1 MGKERKPRLVTPLI
15 FNDQPLQ
22 PDEPSYFQFDDY
34 ARTFARIIAAKHT
47 CTPLTIGVHGE
58 WGSGKTTLMRG
69 IRAYLDQ
76 TTGKGRPD
84 FLGEDEALSDK
95 PDKGDF
101 RPVRTVWFNAWKYSR
116 EEALFVALVEE
127 VLREMRRDGTIT
139 RLYAALSDPKQPRV
153 QVTEAVLS
161 TLSQVFSLGKI
172 DLDLTRFE
180 AESRFKANLAFLDE
194 FLEVFD
200 RLVGWWLYKDD
211 VPNRRIDD
219 RRGVLTIFIDDLD
232 RCLPE
237 KTVQVLECIK
247 LMMDR
252 PGTVFVIGA
261 SRKVVEAAVAAH
273 YRNFEGLRRESG
285 LYLDKIIQVRFDLPP
300 LREEGEQS
308 LADFLEG
315 LQAGGRRLAE
325 ANPSLVESLRLLTRG
340 GEGNPRRIKTFINYA
355 ELQWAL
361 LVNSGQA
368 GEVDQ
373 GHFHLWL
380 VLTGAG
386 GEPFRAWL
394 ENLPVEERPPR
405 IREAIAFV
413 RRGVGREGGEEEPT
427 IDPNLGKLLGE
438 GRLLRGVL
446 AQLET
451 FEIGPEELD
460 LYIHLCAPPV
470 EEVEEPAPARAAPSL
485 SGLRPEAPGEFGV
498 DRFVRVPAGPFLMG
512 SADDDPDAYDAEKPQ
527 HEQDIPYDYLI
538 GRYPVTNQEFRRFVE
553 DPEGYRDDRW
563 WTEAGWA
570 VKEEEGWTEP
580 RFWDDA
586 GFNHPLQPVVRV
598 SWYEA
603 VAYCRW
609 LTERLRRDVGAQRA
623 APLPDGWVIRLPT
636 EAEWEKA
643 ARGEYG
649 RRYPWG
655 DEWDSKRCNSGEGG
669 PGRPTEVGR
678 YSPDGDSPYGAADM
692 AGNVWEWCATKWV
705 EGYEGYPEKED
716 NSLEGTAS
724 RVVRGG
730 SFGYSRRYV
739 RCASRNWLQPCQP
752 VQDSGVSSGGG
763 HAFPACRNCPAGEG
777 DPRVRSCL
785 PGRGEKNGAA
795 RSWPAGPSLGMG
807 ATGQIQKRPAPWVR
821 PWGGAPCR
829 GARHLTATDVRSTLL
844 LGKPAPGLPPRQQG
858 ETQPSLR
865 GRLRV
870 SAGG

>member
-1 MGKERKPRLVTPLI
+1 MGDEEGPRWITPLI

-22 PDEPSYFQFDDY
+22 PGEPSYFQFDTY
-34 ARTFARIIAAKHT
+34 ARTFARIIASKHT
-47 CTPLTIGVHGE
+47 RTPLTIGIHGE
-58 WGSGKTTLMRG
+58 WGSGKTTLMRA
-69 IRAYLDQ
+69 IRDYLDQ
-76 TTGKGRPD
+76 TTGKGELT
-84 FLGEDEALSDK
+84 FLGEDEVPSDK
-95 PDKGDF
+95 PDEGDF

-200 RLVGWWLYKDD
+200 RLVGWWLYRDD
-211 VPNRRIDD
+211 APNRRIDD
-219 RRGVLTIFIDDLD
+219 QRGVLTIFIDDLD

-273 YRNFEGLRRESG
+273 YRSFEGLRGESQR
-285 LYLDKIIQVRFDLPP
+285 YLDKIIQVRFDLPP
-300 LREEGEQS
+300 LRAEGEES
-308 LADFLEG
+308 LADFLDG
-315 LQAGGRRLAE
+315 LQAGGQWLAE

-340 GEGNPRRIKTFINYA
+340 GETNPRRIKTFINYA

-361 LVNSGQA
+361 LLNSGQA
-368 GEVDQ
+368 EGANQDN
-373 GHFHLWL
+373 FHLWL

-386 GEPFRAWL
+386 GEPFRSWL

-413 RRGVGREGGEEEPT
+413 RRGAGRETGEEEPP
-427 IDPNLGKLLGE
+427 IDPNLRKLLE
-438 GRLLRGVL
+438 ENRLLRGVL
-446 AQLET
+446 AQLEG
-451 FEIGPEELD
+451 FEIEPKELD

-470 EEVEEPAPARAAPSL
+470 EEVEEVAPARAAP
-485 SGLRPEAPGEFGV
+485 GLLEPRPEAPGEFV
-498 DRFVRVPAGPFLMG
+498 MDRFVRIPAGPFLMG
-512 SADDDPDAYDAEKPQ
+512 SRDDDPDAYDDEKPQ
-527 HEQDIPYDYLI
+527 HEYDIPYDYLI
-538 GRYPVTNQEFRRFVE
+538 ARYPVTNQEFRRFVE
-553 DPEGYRDDRW
+553 DGGYSERRY
-563 WTEAGWA
+563 WTEAGWRKKGA
-570 VKEEEGWTEP
+570 EGWAEP
-580 RFWDDA
+580 RYWNEKGYDD
-586 GFNHPLQPVVRV
+586 PLQPVVGV

-609 LTERLRRDVGAQRA
+609 LTERLRQVGATHA
-623 APLPDGWVIRLPT
+623 SPLPEGWEIRLPT

-655 DEWDSKRCNSGEGG
+655 DEWDPKRCNSAEGG
-669 PGRPTEVGR
+669 PGRPTPVGR

-705 EGYEGYPEKED
+705 DGYEDYPEKED
-716 NSLEGTAS
+716 NDLEGTDR

-730 SFGYSRRYV
+730 SFFNLRRGV
-739 RCASRNWLQPCQP
+739 RCAFRN
-752 VQDSGVSSGGG
+752 G
-763 HAFPACRNCPAGEG
+763 G
-777 DPRVRSCL
+777 DPL
-785 PGRGEKNGAA
+785 N
-795 RSWPAGPSLGMG
+795 RSWDQGF
-807 ATGQIQKRPAPWVR
+807 RPVAAPV
-821 PWGGAPCR
+821 
-829 GARHLTATDVRSTLL
+829 
-844 LGKPAPGLPPRQQG
+844 
-858 ETQPSLR
+858 
-865 GRLRV
+865 
-870 SAGG
+870 